1 MKRIGFILFFI
12 FTFLLIKGFTA
23 PAPAFRLLQS
33 NLISGLI
40 PDIDDAYGV
49 AFLDFNQDR
58 YPDIYI
64 TCFRNLNRLLI
75 NNGGIIPFID
85 RTIYSGLGGDLMQ
98 KGQTNL
104 ELAASVADYDND
116 GLPDLFLAG
125 WGKTLRLFK
134 NLGNVRFQDVTTSL
148 NLHGV
153 VDANQGIWFDANQDG
168 FLDLYITDE
177 HYSNRLLMNQ
187 KNGRFLE
194 QIWTEDFLDSATSQG
209 AFAADFDEDGDQD
222 LYVCNWFAP
231 DYLLLN
237 DGHGLFRKALIS
249 LPTLTQNFNS
259 NSATAADL
267 NNDGYLDLLV
277 ATGDGFVFYYK
288 GQSKSQ
294 HVFLEADT
302 SQPFFRIG
310 QPVYGVVCE
319 DFNNDGWL
327 DVFLSVNGFNRLY
340 FNQGQGQFDQNF
352 DTDHHSNY
360 STGASV
366 ADFDRDGDLDLLVAN
381 KKSFCQIYL
390 NPVNNNRS
398 LRLKLVGIKSN
409 RQAIGAKVYLT
420 GFYKDHVVP
429 LGLKIVAWQCG
440 YYSSKTA
447 TLQVGTGRFSYLSAK
462 IIFPS
467 GRTVQAERLE
477 PGKQYTVYEY
487 QPALAQLLMAFN
499 RAIFYVK
506 QKQTWYVISLTLLL
520 ILLLLI
526 YIQLGERRYHFNTTT
541 LAFQFAV
548 WFIVGMVI
556 FISFYRSPIYLP
568 LLLIDGFS
576 LVGLLTMVLY
586 FEKQRS
592 LASRHQKFRQDLQQ
606 FSETMFQIHEQKQ
619 LFEKLIT
626 LLQNNENFLHAF
638 VFCPQAKDV
647 YTVFTSDKKM
657 QIKAELPTRFKIL
670 NSAIVFEKGDIH
682 YELNVFVPIASA
694 NQILAVIGFYVTKP
708 QDPLNREDLQLIAQ
722 LANQMAVTLENINY
736 IEQTARLT
744 RQITEAKLKE
754 KYLKHLEETNRQLDE
769 KNREL
774 TCLFKELQEKESQL
788 IHSEKMAALGQLVA
802 GITHEINN
810 PVSFIYANSKALE
823 SLLTQL
829 RTLWRQLPHQIQ
841 QQYSARIEEIL
852 NDIQGIIT
860 DNLNGS
866 KAIKELVLQ
875 LKNFSRIDQAQWKE
889 TSIVEGLE
897 TALRLVRHQ
906 MGGRITV
913 EKIFKANPQIYCNP
927 AQLNQVFVN
936 LLINGIQAIDDKG
949 VIKLKTEQ
957 QNGFLL
963 VTIADSGRGI
973 PQEIL
978 PKIFDPFFTTKDVNQ
993 GTGLGLSICYSIIQK
1008 HRGKIEVKS
1017 KQGHGTTFTIYLP
1030 LKNENTTQENKE

>member
-125 WGKTLRLFK
+125 WGKTLRLFR

-294 HVFLEADT
+294 HVFWEADT

-447 TLQVGTGRFSYLSAK
+447 TLQVSTGRFSYLSAK

-548 WFIVGMVI
+548 WFIVGVVI

-568 LLLIDGFS
+568 LLLIDSFS
-576 LVGLLTMVLY
+576 LIGLLAMVLY
-586 FEKQRS
+586 FEKQRN

-626 LLQNNENFLHAF
+626 LLQNNENILHAF

-694 NQILAVIGFYVTKP
+694 NQILAVIGFYVTEP

-829 RTLWRQLPHQIQ
+829 RTLWRQLPYQIQ